1 MSNNLQE
8 INCESRQEFY
18 RNTTLARS
26 LQEVLDEFEELGEIN
41 EMQNEII
48 MMQLDNQ
55 IVENFKNV
63 PRNNKA
69 VKITGFT
76 TYRFREDP

>member
-1 MSNNLQE
+1 MTNNLQE

-26 LQEVLDEFEELGEIN
+26 LQEVLDEFEDQGEIN

-48 MMQLDNQ
+48 MLQLDN
-55 IVENFKNV
+55 
-63 PRNNKA
+63 
-69 VKITGFT
+69 
-76 TYRFREDP
+76 